1 MKHKFGK
8 NTFKIVFKIA
18 LIFFYIYLNK
28 TSNLHSQTLFEKVT
42 TIDEGYEKLIND
54 SFRSIESEKLFYYFI
69 LVSEELDRSDESYLW
84 FNKLKKDIE
93 TEVIKEF
100 GATNIYDFTD
110 SVKKRF
116 AENLLIYLHNSSAFQ
131 KYNFDSNKIS
141 EIVSYGRYNCVS
153 SSILYAIFL
162 KIYGIDC
169 YAIET
174 SDHVFIEIPFKE
186 DKIDV
191 ETTNRYG
198 FNPGSKKEVL
208 DEFGKVT
215 GFNYVSPKDYKN
227 RNKIELKKLFFLL
240 THNLANG
247 YFKSANYIKSAN
259 LGYTIF
265 KGRNDNK
272 GREEFDVYYNNLLV
286 DLSSKKDYITAI
298 SLIDRYFDI
307 LGFSE
312 LFIKMR
318 FDIMNNYIVE
328 WSDYNKFDE
337 VKSYLLSE
345 NNRFDKLK
353 NNKRFIDTY
362 FQVVYKMVILYNK
375 NGEYEKSL
383 ALLKLFNQ
391 DFKSNETPKLFT
403 NCLIDYFNTFY
414 QNKEYQKFQEI
425 VASLKLEYKEFLG
438 EITKQERVFS
448 INFVNDIITKGEIEK
463 ALSEIKKLK
472 ISFPRDSDLLTLQ
485 KSCYVK
491 YTISFYEKRD
501 IDSTIKFSLEAL
513 SIFPQDST
521 IINNFKAFLQNFIY
535 ESIEKSDFS
544 RARTLV
550 NRAIDLFGKETYY
563 MQADALLRSK
573 NY

>member
-247 YFKSANYIKSAN
+247 YFKSANYINSAN

-272 GREEFDVYYNNLLV
+272 GRKSLMYTITIFWLIYHP
-286 DLSSKKDYITAI
+286 KDYITAI

-463 ALSEIKKLK
+463 PYRK
-472 ISFPRDSDLLTLQ
+472 
-485 KSCYVK
+485 
-491 YTISFYEKRD
+491 
-501 IDSTIKFSLEAL
+501 
-513 SIFPQDST
+513 
-521 IINNFKAFLQNFIY
+521 
-535 ESIEKSDFS
+535 
-544 RARTLV
+544 
-550 NRAIDLFGKETYY
+550 
-563 MQADALLRSK
+563 SK
-573 NY
+573 N